1 MLYLV
6 GLWDQRFNRY
16 LHDTAKLPRRPFYR
30 GRAAKENHRVT
41 HAYECWNQ
49 RFQAI
54 ENLLTAIMS
63 PGIKH

>member
-1 MLYLV
+1 MLYLILDFGTNVLIDTSMTPLNCPGDHSAV
-6 GLWDQRFNRY
+6 GEKQRRITE
-16 LHDTAKLPRRPFYR
+16 LLT
-30 GRAAKENHRVT
+30 
-41 HAYECWNQ
+41 YECWNQ